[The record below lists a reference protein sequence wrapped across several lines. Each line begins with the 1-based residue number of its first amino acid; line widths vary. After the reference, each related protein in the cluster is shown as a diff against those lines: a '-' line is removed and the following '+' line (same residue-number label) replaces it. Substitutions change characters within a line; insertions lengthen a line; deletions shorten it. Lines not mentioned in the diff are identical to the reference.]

1 MAALWNLFV
10 IALWVGLPSE
20 LRKGTRVSSVMA
32 KNFWQKDAFT
42 TRQKSLTWKSLFVC
56 SVRGVQE
63 GSIALRCGIPT
74 MHLWCFILHK
84 PFRFCQPKCW
94 RSEFFFLRLLLLV
107 SVSLVPVLDGP
118 CRLLPFN
125 LFPDRLL
132 NSQYRFQFEPRDR
145 KRLNGRQAGIFILT
159 LSSASLLGNEPSTR
173 HAYHLLCVLKICSC
187 RLFAYPFTLCLAF
200 MSVSLRGTT
209 AYFTLKVPWAVPRN
223 TALFTLPHCQLP
235 QVRKKIIAW
244 VRGCEILRAIPLFRC
259 SEFGTCGLNRTI
271 VTHCASPHIWSFL
284 QFKLFLCMWV
294 DLIFGLIFCSP
305 FLIPFFLHS
314 T

>member
-284 QFKLFLCMWV
+284 QFKLFFVYVGRFDPWAY
-294 DLIFGLIFCSP
+294 
-305 FLIPFFLHS
+305 FLLSILDPVLS

>member
-1 MAALWNLFV
+1 MVYRKAV
-10 IALWVGLPSE
+10 
-20 LRKGTRVSSVMA
+20 LRCVVEFPLCTSDVSSCTSLS
-32 KNFWQKDAFT
+32 AFANPNADN
-42 TRQKSLTWKSLFVC
+42 QSF
-56 SVRGVQE
+56 
-63 GSIALRCGIPT
+63 
-74 MHLWCFILHK
+74 
-84 PFRFCQPKCW
+84 
-94 RSEFFFLRLLLLV
+94 FFFLRLLLLV

-209 AYFTLKVPWAVPRN
+209 AYFTLKVP
-223 TALFTLPHCQLP
+223 
-235 QVRKKIIAW
+235 
-244 VRGCEILRAIPLFRC
+244 
-259 SEFGTCGLNRTI
+259 
-271 VTHCASPHIWSFL
+271 
-284 QFKLFLCMWV
+284 
-294 DLIFGLIFCSP
+294 
-305 FLIPFFLHS
+305 
-314 T
+314 